1 MAWPI
6 LIACNRQIA
15 WTKVMIGAAVINP
28 ILNLF
33 LIRYFQVQHNN
44 GAIGAALSLLA
55 TEIGMALVAFVLIPK
70 ILESRSVLR
79 LFRAV
84 AATAGMVL
92 VFGWASR
99 YGLIFEIAASVI
111 SFALLALALRLLTVD
126 ELVWIRKTAAR
137 VVTRS

>member
-1 MAWPI
+1 
-6 LIACNRQIA
+6 
-15 WTKVMIGAAVINP
+15 
-28 ILNLF
+28 
-33 LIRYFQVQHNN
+33 
-44 GAIGAALSLLA
+44 
-55 TEIGMALVAFVLIPK
+55 
-70 ILESRSVLR
+70 
-79 LFRAV
+79 
-84 AATAGMVL
+84 MVL